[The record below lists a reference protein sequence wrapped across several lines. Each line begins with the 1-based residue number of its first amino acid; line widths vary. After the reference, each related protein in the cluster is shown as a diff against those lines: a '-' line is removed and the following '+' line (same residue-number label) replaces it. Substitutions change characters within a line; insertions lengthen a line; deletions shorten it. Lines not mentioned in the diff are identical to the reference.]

1 MEIKQEIFNFVS
13 IHEMIISNDMNKR
26 DENIKP
32 RFTTFGNK
40 AGCRAVHD
48 ILDML
53 DDDTKINVLKMM
65 RNKRVL

>member
-1 MEIKQEIFNFVS
+1 
-13 IHEMIISNDMNKR
+13 MIISNDMNKR